1 MKNNTNFSITT
12 PTVFAVGL
20 TFIDPKNARRLDSLT
35 FERPP
40 LRCNDFF
47 GANQDSWRG
56 SGISSWILAIQ
67 SGYENI
73 RNRKLYSVLKY
84 Y

>member
-12 PTVFAVGL
+12 PTVFSV
-20 TFIDPKNARRLDSLT
+20 TFIDPKNARHLDSLT